1 MSKLIIKIHESSQS
15 SEPVTYRIESMY
27 YDGNRKFLGYNKN
40 GIYREY
46 VGSKITNTD
55 ALLEVMTTVT
65 GYGGGFRVI
74 LIDSPNKG
82 LPCFTLEGPKNREWV
97 VNFELTTGT
106 VQDAIA
112 ELEQRGVTIDV

>member
-1 MSKLIIKIHESSQS
+1 
-15 SEPVTYRIESMY
+15 MY
-27 YDGNRKFLGYNKN
+27 YDGLRKFPGYNKN

-65 GYGGGFRVI
+65 GYDAGFRVI
-74 LIDSPNKG
+74 FIDSPNKG

-97 VNFELTTGT
+97 VNFEKKHKEKVGKEKKKQFFEFLLKGK
-106 VQDAIA
+106 
-112 ELEQRGVTIDV
+112 